1 MDVVALL
8 LAAGRSERMGT
19 PKALL
24 PWHGQPLLAH
34 QLQHI
39 QKSRVHECVVVLG
52 AGAERLQPLVDRSIW
67 PGWKSHAI
75 HNPHHAEGKT
85 TSVIAGL
92 TALPAPP
99 DGVLVMAVD
108 QPADWRLLNTLI
120 DAADRER
127 DRGQACARSTVFL
140 PVFRGR
146 RGHPTLFSGSLF
158 GELMGIGEES
168 EGLKAVV
175 RRSPAR
181 VKTIEWDD
189 PSILVDLNTPF
200 DITAP
205 PPGPASP
212 LSAGRRVVAS

>member
-52 AGAERLQPLVDRSIW
+52 GGADRLQPLVDRTIW
-67 PGWKSHAI
+67 PGWKSRAV

-92 TALPAPP
+92 AALPAPP

-108 QPADWRLLNTLI
+108 QPADWRLLNALI
-120 DAADRER
+120 DAVDRESQ
-127 DRGQACARSTVFL
+127 RGRACARSTVFL
-140 PVFRGR
+140 PVYRGR
-146 RGHPTLFSGSLF
+146 RGHPTLFCGSLF
-158 GELMGIGEES
+158 GELMGISEES

-175 RRSPAR
+175 RRSLAR

-189 PSILVDLNTPF
+189 PAILLDLNTPF
-200 DITAP
+200 DISVP
-205 PPGPASP
+205 PSGPASP
-212 LSAGRRVVAS
+212 LPAGRRVVAS